1 MVKNLKEIL
10 AWVSGLFA
18 SSTRESWQVILLCV
32 IAATTFWFFNALNN
46 TYTTRINYP
55 IEFVFDES
63 EVVVTEE
70 LPSKIRLDV
79 SGGGWQLL
87 RKTLWFNLNPIKIQL
102 DNPTERKYI
111 LGATLQP
118 LISEQITELNL
129 NYILS
134 DTIPL
139 HIENKISKK
148 VPVKVDS
155 AGVSLNAWHRINS
168 SIVTM
173 PDSIEIEGPQSY
185 IDSLPD
191 YFPLVIPKEDI
202 NEDYRADVT
211 VRPSEN
217 RSEFVNV
224 YPENVLVT
232 FEVTSFTREEKDVK
246 LEILNFPSDSSLYL
260 TDDEVIVSFHVDE
273 NNLEKIPDAK
283 FKVAVNLK
291 RVNLNDS
298 TVTPI
303 VVQHPDYVYDI
314 SIDPANIK
322 VIYDPQ
328 DQ

>member
-1 MVKNLKEIL
+1 MTKNLKEIL

-63 EVVVTEE
+63 QVVVTKE

-79 SGGGWQLL
+79 SGGGWNLL

-102 DNPTERKYI
+102 DNPSERKYI
-111 LGATLQP
+111 IGSTLQP

-155 AGVSLNAWHRINS
+155 SGISMSSWHRISS
-168 SIVTM
+168 SIVTV

-191 YFPLVIPKEDI
+191 YFPLIIPKEDI
-202 NEDYRADVT
+202 NEDYRAEVT
-211 VRPSEN
+211 VKPTEN

-232 FEVTSFTREEKDVK
+232 FEVEPFTREEKNVQ
-246 LEILNFPSDSSLYL
+246 LEILNFPSDSSFYL
-260 TDDEVIVSFHVDE
+260 SNDEVIVSFHVDE
-273 NNLEKIPDAK
+273 NNLQKIPDAR

-322 VIYDPQ
+322 VVYDQ
-328 DQ
+328 KAQ